1 MPRLPDAPPVDERAV
16 LIELVGRVKAG
27 DTEAESELYRRYHRG
42 LLFFLRRL
50 TRDPELAGDLCQDA
64 FIILL
69 KKLRKDGLD
78 EPHKLN
84 SYLHGIARKLSSRSL
99 VLKRRTEDYGDQTH
113 IDELP
118 DPGKDPYGQVSRAET
133 MAIVMSMFDEL
144 TVERD
149 RQLLLRFWVY
159 DEDRDTICAALDID
173 PGHFHRVIYR
183 ARNRFREL
191 LRKAEERPGL
201 VLVKE

>member
-1 MPRLPDAPPVDERAV
+1 MDRQPDGPPVDESA
-16 LIELVGRVKAG
+16 LLADLVRRVRTG
-27 DTEAESELYRRYHRG
+27 DVEAESELYRRYHRG

-50 TRDPELAGDLCQDA
+50 TRDPDLAGDLCHDA
-64 FIILL
+64 FEILL
-69 KKLRKDGLD
+69 RKLRKDGLE

-99 VLKRRTEDYGDQTH
+99 VIRRRTEDFGDDPR
-113 IDELP
+113 IEALP
-118 DPGKDPYGQVSRAET
+118 DPGDDPYDKVSREET
-133 MAIVMSMFDEL
+133 MSIVMSMFDEL

-173 PGHFHRVIYR
+173 TGHFHRVIYR

-191 LRKAEERPGL
+191 LRKAEEHKGL
-201 VLVKE
+201 MLVKE

>member
-1 MPRLPDAPPVDERAV
+1 MSRLPDAPPVGEEAL
-16 LIELVGRVKAG
+16 LIDLVARVRAG
-27 DTEAESELYRRYHRG
+27 DEEAESELYRRYQRG

-50 TRDPELAGDLCQDA
+50 TRDPDLAADLCQDA
-64 FIILL
+64 FVILL
-69 KKLRKDGLD
+69 QKLRRDGLD

-84 SYLHGIARKLSSRSL
+84 SYLHGIARKLSARSL
-99 VLKRRTEDYGDQTH
+99 VIRRRTEDFGDDPQ
-113 IDELP
+113 IEMVP
-118 DPGKDPYGQVSRAET
+118 DPGDDPYDKVSREET
-133 MAIVMSMFDEL
+133 MRIVMAMFDEL

-159 DEDRDTICAALDID
+159 DEDRDTICAALGID
-173 PGHFHRVIYR
+173 SGHFHRVIYR

-191 LRKAEERPGL
+191 LRKAEERQGL